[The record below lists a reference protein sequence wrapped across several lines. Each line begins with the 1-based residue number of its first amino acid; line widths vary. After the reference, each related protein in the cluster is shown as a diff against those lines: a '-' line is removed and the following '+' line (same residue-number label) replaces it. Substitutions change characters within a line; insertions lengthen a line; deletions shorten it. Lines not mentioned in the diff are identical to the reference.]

1 MGTPLVVHHH
11 QRNRPMLILKK
22 KKQKKNKENK
32 NEKTNLAHAR
42 TVINNQCLN
51 FLLHFCFV
59 CLYVRLLYKRL
70 LDLLNERRREKV
82 SKKKEKREKNS
93 QEKKKLL
100 TSTRSEKFCSVE
112 IFQYNFRW
120 SSKHIGLHR
129 IHNTS
134 IEKFQTNNNEK
145 VKKKQK
151 TKKIFLIFSFCF
163 VCFLID
169 CCNFQKQIK
178 TKIEQRKENKRTRE
192 QKKKKTKQKLK
203 KKIHLSNYFLL
214 QRKTTKKNLS
224 QVCSHSQKQ
233 TQVRRKLI
241 CFQLFL

>member
-1 MGTPLVVHHH
+1 
-11 QRNRPMLILKK
+11 MLEL
-22 KKQKKNKENK
+22 
-32 NEKTNLAHAR
+32 LAPFLF
-42 TVINNQCLN
+42 CL
-51 FLLHFCFV
+51 FV
-59 CLYVRLLYKRL
+59 VRLLYKRL
-70 LDLLNERRREKV
+70 LDLLNERRKEKV

-145 VKKKQK
+145 VKKKEK
-151 TKKIFLIFSFCF
+151 NKKNKKNSFSIFSFCF

-214 QRKTTKKNLS
+214 QRKTTIKNLS